1 MWTKNM
7 EKKKTYPTLSKDIK
21 TEIVIVGGGITG
33 ALTAHYFMKQG
44 MKCVLVDKSNIAT
57 HATSASTAI
66 LKYEINQGLTA
77 HVISHLN
84 LPFSTPRIRDKRM
97 PWNKSVRRDKRL
109 EFTVNYSHR
118 KTIKMSLVSILNQV
132 FIPTMGPLS

>member
-44 MKCVLVDKSNIAT
+44 MRCVLVDKSNIAT

-66 LKYEINQGLTA
+66 LKYEIKKS
-77 HVISHLN
+77 HVTSWRAKCPTCLLIWISGCHG
-84 LPFSTPRIRDKRM
+84 
-97 PWNKSVRRDKRL
+97 NKPNR
-109 EFTVNYSHR
+109 
-118 KTIKMSLVSILNQV
+118 
-132 FIPTMGPLS
+132 

>member
-44 MKCVLVDKSNIAT
+44 MRCVLVDKSNIAT

-66 LKYEINQGLTA
+66 LKYEINQGLKNLMSQVGEQFK
-77 HVISHLN
+77 HQIQQKWEEISQKVEIGMDLIQRC
-84 LPFSTPRIRDKRM
+84 L
-97 PWNKSVRRDKRL
+97 
-109 EFTVNYSHR
+109 
-118 KTIKMSLVSILNQV
+118 
-132 FIPTMGPLS
+132 IPMR

>member
-66 LKYEINQGLTA
+66 LKYEINQGLK
-77 HVISHLN
+77 N
-84 LPFSTPRIRDKRM
+84 L
-97 PWNKSVRRDKRL
+97 
-109 EFTVNYSHR
+109 
-118 KTIKMSLVSILNQV
+118 MSQV
-132 FIPTMGPLS
+132 GEQNA